1 MLGVEGRRRGGG
13 DKSETGLVMKKKREQ
28 KSMTGIVA
36 SLTPD

>member
-1 MLGVEGRRRGGG
+1 MRARDRGGG